1 MDGQLSFDS
10 QWDLS
15 SEPTPGPGPAGRLL
29 GQRRG
34 VSFFELPCRSLLNR
48 CTSERMP
55 FQWTINPYRG
65 CEFGCTYC
73 YARYSHEFLG
83 MEEWLDFQQKI
94 LVKRSAP
101 ALLPKEL
108 TSERMDGKALAIGTV
123 TDPYQPA
130 EREFRITRGIL
141 ETLVRARNLT
151 LSITT
156 KSALITRDLEL
167 LGEIASRSRLS
178 INVSLITLNRRLA
191 RILEPRA
198 PTPER
203 RLATVR
209 KLADA
214 GLKVGV
220 FSMPVLPGLTDSA
233 RGLEALIKAAA
244 GAGATHF
251 VAQMLFLRGSALKGF
266 LPRLEKDFPALASRY
281 RREYARSAYQS
292 HGVRERLSL
301 MVSELKRKH
310 GLSAPRPASLH
321 SGDGEATGSAN
332 PVLQNNLL
340 FR

>member
-1 MDGQLSFDS
+1 MAGQLSFDS
-10 QWDLS
+10 QWDPPSEAS
-15 SEPTPGPGPAGRLL
+15 SAPGPAGRLL

-34 VSFFELPCRSLLNR
+34 VSFFELPCRTVLNR

-83 MEEWLDFQQKI
+83 MGEWLDFQEKI

-108 TSERMDGKALAIGTV
+108 TCERLEGKSLAIGTV

-130 EREFRITRGIL
+130 EREFRVTRGIL
-141 ETLVRARNLT
+141 ERLVLARDLT
-151 LSITT
+151 VSITT
-156 KSALITRDLEL
+156 KSALITRDLDL
-167 LGEIASRSRLS
+167 LREIASRSRLS
-178 INVSLITLNRRLA
+178 VNLSLITLNRKLA

-203 RLATVR
+203 RIATLHRLAG
-209 KLADA
+209 A

-220 FSMPVLPGLTDSA
+220 FAMPVLPGLTDSA
-233 RGLEALIKAAA
+233 RGLEALVRAAA

-251 VAQMLFLRGSALKGF
+251 VAQMLFLRSSALQGF
-266 LPRLEKDFPALASRY
+266 LPRLEKDFPALVSRY
-281 RREYARSAYQS
+281 RREYSRSAYQS
-292 HGVRERLSL
+292 EVVRERLSRL
-301 MVSELKRKH
+301 VSELKRKYRL
-310 GLSAPRPASLH
+310 GSARAESLH
-321 SGDGEATGSAN
+321 PRNGEAAGSAN
-332 PVLQNNLL
+332 PVLQNHLL

>member
-1 MDGQLSFDS
+1 MAGQLSFDT
-10 QWDLS
+10 QWDPPS
-15 SEPTPGPGPAGRLL
+15 VAKPGPGAAGRSL
-29 GQRRG
+29 GKRRG
-34 VSFFELPCRSLLNR
+34 VSFFELPCRSVLNR

-83 MEEWLDFQQKI
+83 MEEWLDFQDKI
-94 LVKRSAP
+94 LVKRAAP

-108 TSERMDGKALAIGTV
+108 TCERMDGKSLAIGTV

-141 ETLVRARNLT
+141 GGLALARGLT

-167 LGEIASRSRLS
+167 LIEIASRSRLS
-178 INVSLITLNRRLA
+178 INISLITLNRRLA

-203 RLATVR
+203 RLATAH
-209 KLADA
+209 KLAES
-214 GLKVGV
+214 GLKVGI
-220 FSMPVLPGLTDSA
+220 FAMPVLPGLTDSD
-233 RGLEALIKAAA
+233 RGMEALVKASAS
-244 GAGATHF
+244 AGATHF
-251 VAQMLFLRGSALKGF
+251 VAQMLFLRGSAFKGF
-266 LPRLEKDFPALASRY
+266 LPRLEKDFPALAARY

-292 HGVRERLSL
+292 EVARERLSRL
-301 MVSELKRKH
+301 VSELKKRY
-310 GLSAPRPASLH
+310 GLGARP
-321 SGDGEATGSAN
+321 G
-332 PVLQNNLL
+332 
-340 FR
+340 

>member
-1 MDGQLSFDS
+1 MSSQLSFNS
-10 QWDLS
+10 QWDPPSAAS
-15 SEPTPGPGPAGRLL
+15 SGPGAAGRLL
-29 GQRRG
+29 GKRRG
-34 VSFFELPCRSLLNR
+34 VSFFELPCRSVLNR

-83 MEEWLDFQQKI
+83 MEEWLDFQEKI

-101 ALLPKEL
+101 TLLPKEL
-108 TSERMDGKALAIGTV
+108 TCERMEGKSLAIGTV

-130 EREFRITRGIL
+130 EREFRVTRGIL
-141 ETLVRARNLT
+141 ERLVLARNLT

-167 LGEIASRSRLS
+167 LLEIASRSRLS
-178 INVSLITLNRRLA
+178 INISLITLNRRLA

-203 RLATVR
+203 RIATIRQLAR
-209 KLADA
+209 A
-214 GLKVGV
+214 GLKAGI
-220 FSMPVLPGLTDSA
+220 FAMPVLPGLTDSA
-233 RGLEALIKAAA
+233 RGLEALVKAAA

-266 LPRLEKDFPALASRY
+266 LPRLEKDFPALVSRY

-292 HGVRERLSL
+292 EVVRERLAL
-301 MVSELKRKH
+301 LVSDLKRRYPLGASH
-310 GLSAPRPASLH
+310 QESLH
-321 SGDGEATGSAN
+321 SGNGKPARSAN
-332 PVLQNNLL
+332 PVLEDDL
-340 FR
+340 FLP

>member
-1 MDGQLSFDS
+1 MDGQLSFDT
-10 QWDLS
+10 QWDPPS
-15 SEPTPGPGPAGRLL
+15 GAQPGPGAAGRPL
-29 GQRRG
+29 GERRG
-34 VSFFELPCRSLLNR
+34 VSFFELPCRSVLNR

-65 CEFGCTYC
+65 CEFGCTYF

-83 MEEWLDFQQKI
+83 MEEWLDFQDKI
-94 LVKRSAP
+94 LVKRAAP

-108 TSERMDGKALAIGTV
+108 TCERMDGKSLAIGTV

-141 ETLVRARNLT
+141 EGLALAKNLT

-156 KSALITRDLEL
+156 KSALITRDLAL
-167 LGEIASRSRLS
+167 LKEISSRSRLS
-178 INVSLITLNRRLA
+178 INISLITLNRRLA

-203 RLATVR
+203 RLATVH
-209 KLADA
+209 KLAEV

-220 FSMPVLPGLTDSA
+220 FAMPVLPGLTDSA
-233 RGLEALIKAAA
+233 KGLEALVKASA

-266 LPRLEKDFPALASRY
+266 LPRIAKDFPALASRY
-281 RREYARSAYQS
+281 RREYARNAYQS
-292 HGVRERLSL
+292 EVVHARLSQL
-301 MVSELKRKH
+301 VSELKKRH
-310 GLSAPRPASLH
+310 GLAVRP
-321 SGDGEATGSAN
+321 G
-332 PVLQNNLL
+332 
-340 FR
+340 

>member
-1 MDGQLSFDS
+1 MAGQLSFDT
-10 QWDLS
+10 QWDPPS
-15 SEPTPGPGPAGRLL
+15 VVKPGPGAAGRLL
-29 GQRRG
+29 GERRG
-34 VSFFELPCRSLLNR
+34 VSFFELPCRSVLNR

-83 MEEWLDFQQKI
+83 MENWLDFQEKI

-141 ETLVRARNLT
+141 ESLVLARDLT

-167 LGEIASRSRLS
+167 LQEIASRSRLS

-209 KLADA
+209 KLTEA
-214 GLKVGV
+214 GLKVGI

-233 RGLEALIKAAA
+233 KGLEALVKASA

-251 VAQMLFLRGSALKGF
+251 VAQMLFLRGSALQGF
-266 LPRLEKDFPALASRY
+266 LPRLQKDFPALASRY

-292 HGVRERLSL
+292 QVVRERLAL
-301 MVSELKRKH
+301 LVSDLKRKY
-310 GLSAPRPASLH
+310 GLSAPRPGSIH
-321 SGDGEATGSAN
+321 SRDGQAAGRPN
-332 PVLQNNLL
+332 PVVENDLL
-340 FR
+340 FP

>member
-1 MDGQLSFDS
+1 
-10 QWDLS
+10 
-15 SEPTPGPGPAGRLL
+15 
-29 GQRRG
+29 
-34 VSFFELPCRSLLNR
+34 
-48 CTSERMP
+48 MP

-83 MEEWLDFQQKI
+83 MGEWLDFQDKI
-94 LVKRSAP
+94 LVKRAAP
-101 ALLPKEL
+101 ALLPREL
-108 TSERMDGKALAIGTV
+108 TCERMDGKSLAIGTV

-130 EREFRITRGIL
+130 EREFQITRGIL
-141 ETLVRARNLT
+141 ERLVLARNLT

-156 KSALITRDLEL
+156 KSALITRDLAL
-167 LGEIASRSRLS
+167 LRQIGSRSRLS
-178 INVSLITLNRRLA
+178 INVSLITLNRRFA

-209 KLADA
+209 QLAGA
-214 GLKVGV
+214 GLKVGI
-220 FSMPVLPGLTDSA
+220 FAMPVLPGLTDST
-233 RGLEALIKAAA
+233 RGLEALVKAGV

-292 HGVRERLSL
+292 EVVRERLSL
-301 MVSELKRKH
+301 LVSDLKRRH
-310 GLSAPRPASLH
+310 GL
-321 SGDGEATGSAN
+321 GS
-332 PVLQNNLL
+332 PH
-340 FR
+340 